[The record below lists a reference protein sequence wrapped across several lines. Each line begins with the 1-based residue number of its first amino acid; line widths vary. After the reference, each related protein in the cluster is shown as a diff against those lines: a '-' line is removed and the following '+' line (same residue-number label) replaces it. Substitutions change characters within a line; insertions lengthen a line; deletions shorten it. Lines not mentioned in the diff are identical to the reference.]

1 MALRRHG
8 VASTWRRV
16 DMARLWRRVSTRG
29 TSGRDRTPQHHH
41 SQTSARSII
50 LATDLS
56 RARRCATMRARAST
70 TAASRARRAPD
81 SRSRARRAAPPSA
94 RIALRRRSARRCAG
108 VACSSDARRPVEP
121 RRPTLLRQ
129 LAARRG
135 GAPSSS
141 LDELSDESGEPAGGG
156 GGGARIWA
164 ASSASMRASAASAAA
179 TSAAVGLLGDA
190 VGSGAAGAGAGGAAF
205 FVGVSS
211 SSSLRTASAFSF
223 DARGRR
229 CGEREREAIGRLRAA
244 RRVCERLRFT
254 GLSWPAGGRNGPR
267 WCARSEMVL
276 QCFTRA
282 GTLRRWPVIWS
293 VLERTLQ
300 QRPIISR

>member
-1 MALRRHG
+1 M
-8 VASTWRRV
+8 
-16 DMARLWRRVSTRG
+16 
-29 TSGRDRTPQHHH
+29 
-41 SQTSARSII
+41 
-50 LATDLS
+50 ATDLS
-56 RARRCATMRARAST
+56 RARRCATMRARASP

-129 LAARRG
+129 DAARRG

-156 GGGARIWA
+156 GGGALIWA

-190 VGSGAAGAGAGGAAF
+190 VGAGVVGVGAGAAGGAAF

-229 CGEREREAIGRLRAA
+229 CGERERGAAIGVLLVACARRGVVVNVVNAALFLASLGPRRAERPRVVRAQRKGTAVLHSGWYAAVVGRYLVRALCKRLR
-244 RRVCERLRFT
+244 V
-254 GLSWPAGGRNGPR
+254 
-267 WCARSEMVL
+267 
-276 QCFTRA
+276 
-282 GTLRRWPVIWS
+282 
-293 VLERTLQ
+293 
-300 QRPIISR
+300 

>member
-1 MALRRHG
+1 MASRR
-8 VASTWRRV
+8 WRRV
-16 DMARLWRRVSTRG
+16 DVASRVDMASRRWRRVSTRG
-29 TSGRDRTPQHHH
+29 TSGRWDRDAAARH

-293 VLERTLQ
+293 VLFATT
-300 QRPIISR
+300 SNF